1 MRAFV
6 LSLLILGVWPVLWPV
21 SSLTAAVLTAPS
33 LLLLPMGIGLLAAY
47 GILGRRPENLS
58 ALQLLL
64 IAYFVGLFLIVILF
78 VAVERYSIRPIEP
91 RILTGLIWTL
101 AVLGWL
107 RVRGIFAISNEHA
120 RLALLVVLLAI
131 LMSAIRYSYT
141 FTIFSEFPVIDLFQR
156 IQFHGG
162 AWEFSRTGVLN
173 PFVAGSYIPLQQL
186 QLGLLLRL
194 TGADPLVVEW
204 VWPIAFAPLQAGAIY
219 AFCSRIMQQKKAA
232 VLAFCLALAQLDLSN
247 PTNGSLAELATI
259 TILSLLLTEEHCRSP
274 KLGTTVAGILALF
287 VGIALGLTLQKAQ
300 LVFCV
305 FGAIAI
311 ILFTGVLSLNRRWSF
326 FAAIV
331 LITTI
336 TLPLH
341 RGALLYFLLGG
352 VAIATFN
359 IFLVLQD
366 QAGTKLQKIPIWLF
380 AFLASVSTAMIVR
393 ILLLREEG
401 ADAFG
406 LWKIFDLVLM
416 PLAGKSLAVVAI
428 DGDLAPGAGARVA
441 LFELARAIS
450 PLVAVMTLGTVIFL
464 VVASL
469 RPRVAFSETIVVQ
482 KALAQGLVILGLSCL
497 ILTGFPFI
505 YRAGFILI
513 IFASAGAVNAIQF
526 MPKSIRAQ
534 RLILGSLFTYVS
546 VLIGVAVFAAPAGV
560 QPYLD
565 RAIPVFLVLGILVT
579 AVLFLQKFSPSVDG
593 RRIGTFFV
601 LIVATEVALSR
612 TYFKPYAFH
621 SQTPPTFGSF
631 ASFDQDDLKL
641 ADHLANSIDRSEVLV
656 SDPKTMTFIRGRTG
670 VLPVLSSSNLDTI
683 DVTSRTALL
692 LMLRAF
698 ILNEGSVDPCAAL
711 KAILDNRAS
720 GVYNYAS
727 YRSAA
732 RNVDGRTVL
741 RHLGYDDRLV
751 PQFSNH
757 ISLSVKPDQ
766 IVLDEYTRNFAIVV
780 NATTIAWLNDP
791 LRLSYFPVGGMV
803 SEGIVANIKKHSGE
817 THLFG
822 NSYVAKLK
830 CK

>member
-1 MRAFV
+1 
-6 LSLLILGVWPVLWPV
+6 
-21 SSLTAAVLTAPS
+21 
-33 LLLLPMGIGLLAAY
+33 MGIGLLAAY
-47 GILGRRPENLS
+47 GIPGRRPENLS

-194 TGADPLVVEW
+194 TGADPLVAEW

-232 VLAFCLALAQLDLSN
+232 MLAFCLALAQLGISN

-259 TILSLLLTEEHCRSP
+259 TILSLLLTEEHCRST
-274 KLGTTVAGILALF
+274 KLGTTVTGLLALF
-287 VGIALGLTLQKAQ
+287 VGIALGLTLQKVQ
-300 LVFCV
+300 LVICV

-311 ILFTGVLSLNRRWSF
+311 ILFTGVLSLNRRWSL

-366 QAGTKLQKIPIWLF
+366 QAGNKLQKIPIWIF
-380 AFLASVSTAMIVR
+380 AFLASVSTGMILR
-393 ILLLREEG
+393 ILFLREEG

-416 PLAGKSLAVVAI
+416 PFAGKSLAVVAI

-450 PLVAVMTLGTVIFL
+450 PLVAVITLGTVIFL

-469 RPRVAFSETIVVQ
+469 RHRAAFSETIVGQ
-482 KALAQGLVILGLSCL
+482 KALAQALVILGLSCL

-526 MPKSIRAQ
+526 IPKSIGAQ
-534 RLILGSLFTYVS
+534 RLIFLALFAYASLIMT
-546 VLIGVAVFAAPAGV
+546 VAVFAAPAEV
-560 QPYLD
+560 YPYLD

-579 AVLFLQKFSPSVDG
+579 AVLFSQKFSPSDDG
-593 RRIGTFFV
+593 RWIFTLFV
-601 LIVATEVALSR
+601 LIVTTEVALSR
-612 TYFKPYAFH
+612 TYFKPYSFH
-621 SQTPPTFGSF
+621 KQTPPTSGAL
-631 ASFDQDDLKL
+631 ASYDKNDLIL
-641 ADHLANSIDRSEVLV
+641 ADYLVKTVDPSEVLV

-670 VLPVLSSSNLDTI
+670 LLPLVSSSNLDTI
-683 DVTSRTALL
+683 DAASRISLASVLRLLTS
-692 LMLRAF
+692 
-698 ILNEGSVDPCAAL
+698 NETSADPCVAV
-711 KAILDNRAS
+711 KAILDGKYSGIYDYSNSRRAT
-720 GVYNYAS
+720 GAG
-727 YRSAA
+727 
-732 RNVDGRTVL
+732 DGRSVL
-741 RHLGYDDRLV
+741 TSMGYDDRLV
-751 PQFSNH
+751 PKFRLHYEHPDEQSRADISPNPSNF
-757 ISLSVKPDQ
+757 I
-766 IVLDEYTRNFAIVV
+766 IVV
-780 NATTIAWLNDP
+780 NATSIDWLRHP
-791 LRLSYFPVGGMV
+791 SELSYFPVFGAL
-803 SEGIVANIKKHSGE
+803 SEDVISNIKKHSSE
-817 THLFG
+817 SHSFG
-822 NSYVAKLK
+822 NNYVAKLK